1 MDAKE
6 SSHEGTENNVN
17 SANKKKY
24 SLRSPGMK
32 LLSND
37 TTGVGALAGMIESM
51 ADNSTFSIHSEGE
64 SIASKAN
71 TPSRSG
77 VASHQASRRSSIVND
92 MGTEDSLEI
101 AEEAS
106 FGFGKSPAANRRVTA
121 DAVDLQ
127 ALMANLDDSQ
137 SSLDISM
144 SSRVSAASVN
154 TVDLLQNT
162 SRMLGSPS
170 PARSTRSARKSQLSS
185 LYTHSA
191 NATVEAAELSGL
203 SHISSSASSLDI
215 SAVSAT
221 VAAVE
226 ASTPLTGQCNRG
238 TKSPRGSARKSTAE
252 PSPAPLASG
261 LNDSTWNALNALRTS
276 AIAAPDT
283 PASATRS
290 HSRTRAS
297 GPSPAPSATA
307 PLLDFSGLNDS
318 GIASVKSSAKGSA
331 KKGNRRETAD
341 FTEMRLLDD
350 SALDASIASATKSP
364 AKGRGKRDTR
374 RDTADFTDVR
384 NLLDDSAL
392 DSVASAAAGHRQAR
406 RETVDAADMLHMLE
420 DSALNASADSVVGFG
435 RRNVGRESVETA
447 SLDTLLLNLSDGSA
461 QKSVVR
467 DARRET
473 VDPSAYMHM
482 LQDLSGRAE
491 EAPDRRQTVDPRDV
505 SSLLNLS
512 ASVEEPTA
520 TGVLSSVAVPEES
533 SAVDESRRDS
543 AGSVGT
549 VALLRC
555 VADTLHGL
563 DSSVC
568 RPSPAHSVASSLS
581 LDLSALNAMVH
592 RGAETPFGAG
602 QASPGSAP
610 STISFSIAGRR
621 ATNRET
627 ADTSDLRL
635 FAEGLLAEQEAGE
648 SEAGEDDASAVDY
661 LSCSRLSAHSQS
673 FTKTAPAAG
682 TATAL
687 VLAAQK
693 HQEDNQDTV
702 SQADTASQ
710 AGTVNAADLDMD
722 LLNDSMSTN
731 ESIATI
737 GTVDLLDR
745 VESAMLADH
754 LLELANGYVLTG
766 SLLSQLCSFLTLYF
780 VCNHISASDAES
792 EMTTDTLPLDEILR
806 QDTDM
811 DTEEVGLAVAQGN
824 SRGNS
829 TASARSNRSVRLEH
843 STASSVAATPASA
856 VASQPASSVQGS
868 GSSVQDSVSTGGSK
882 RRRSEGGTA
891 GDTVS
896 TIPADE
902 SVEHSFDL
910 SRDLSASRSRLL
922 PLRGHR
928 ARASLS
934 TSVVQAQGDR
944 TFSKP
949 RSTQRRASVG
959 PITTSASS
967 LLAAHTVSSASKT
980 KTKTVNVTAVE
991 EFPVPPSPAP
1001 AAAVAA
1007 PRQPAVSIAFN
1018 VPVAG
1023 SALKSCLSSR
1033 KKPRPDNLSSLRFDL
1048 DTSLTASAIKRNVVF
1063 GSPQACEFNKTS
1075 PTTSYT
1081 PMNKDAVKG
1090 MFSMAPSQKF
1100 GAQGEEDFVSADP
1113 ETQENDA
1120 VMDEWERLTN
1130 GSEYGSDEEAEGG
1143 MQGTGMAGIP
1153 EGSEEGSVSSRGAES
1168 RRSSTGS
1175 ASSGRR
1181 LSMLQPMVDLSVSD
1195 ASQVV
1200 YEERAAGELELS
1212 TSQFGEDATGTVC
1225 LPSSLAE
1232 VLRQNAIIVCTPTAS
1247 AAAPAAAQS
1256 FVAASTDT
1264 SMISEHTE
1272 EIEMDMQALLRKL
1285 QKDTA
1290 PEADED
1296 ELSVA
1301 SSVSASSSSN
1311 KRRRGRR
1318 VSVLQA
1324 VQGLPGDLSLSQL
1337 DDSDASA
1344 HLGSLLGRASDASS
1358 SALATADSSLVVSE
1372 DTNTSR
1378 ASSRSTRSTRSTRSV
1393 ASAKADTSTA
1403 SVEPSAEKSS
1413 NRRGRKRS
1421 SAGSAADISVSV
1433 DVSAAAAAAVDISL
1447 GDDPTYALEGS
1458 LAALVRGLHPSTPAA
1473 EPAPV
1478 AAAVESAVDADAS
1491 DLVADASGPVP
1502 MEVEDEFAAQEI
1514 SVIAGANGV
1523 MQVGEGDGFECDF
1536 SQLLSPRASMGAPAV
1551 AASPASASVASNGTS
1566 RVTRRSTRASHDKS
1580 RMSDV
1585 THDTFGEFSLLA
1597 SNEEEEENARAQA
1610 GVAAGPGGLM
1620 SRLRNLNAGARNNSL
1635 LQAGAP
1641 SVRAAESRMS
1651 IGIKRQ
1657 SILATNANL
1666 NTSLNASAMHYAA
1679 PMSAAKSGKK
1689 PRHSIAPAAMAAN
1702 ALPESP
1708 VQVTQEP
1715 PAAKT
1720 ASPTPSMSN
1729 VYGNGSPSSIR
1740 YSANPMRPS
1749 KPAVPLA
1756 EEEAAG
1762 AAMAV
1767 VAEDVEGECVEDSF
1781 QETELLESEMNDT
1794 ITDYEVASANV
1805 RERLFAHFSAVQTV
1819 KTLLSAYRPEVRDM
1833 VRACMVAAIPGA
1845 YVDSVLSQVPL
1856 EGLLLAWELSPQ
1868 DSEDF
1873 AEQVL
1878 ARHPDCYKHQRMQFA
1893 DRGADQ
1899 LWVNTC
1905 AAAVLSQTSALQATL
1920 QAADA
1925 DKFYN
1930 KALNRVPSRANAAV
1944 NAVSTGPF
1952 SAQQLQERQALRAQL
1967 TEKELLIDIVN
1978 KLTYCRVTTF
1988 QSSCVKVTAMLS
2000 PTVDASVAFTIDR
2013 QGDQLVVSG
2022 ILVDLAIAQG
2032 KSTPKAVTAQNLFVS
2047 AYFASVMT
2055 ADDVEGCLSTTTLNA
2070 VEEPR
2075 DIPPLLHKVGG
2086 STFSV

>member
-1 MDAKE
+1 
-6 SSHEGTENNVN
+6 
-17 SANKKKY
+17 
-24 SLRSPGMK
+24 
-32 LLSND
+32 
-37 TTGVGALAGMIESM
+37 
-51 ADNSTFSIHSEGE
+51 
-64 SIASKAN
+64 
-71 TPSRSG
+71 
-77 VASHQASRRSSIVND
+77 
-92 MGTEDSLEI
+92 
-101 AEEAS
+101 
-106 FGFGKSPAANRRVTA
+106 
-121 DAVDLQ
+121 
-127 ALMANLDDSQ
+127 
-137 SSLDISM
+137 
-144 SSRVSAASVN
+144 
-154 TVDLLQNT
+154 
-162 SRMLGSPS
+162 
-170 PARSTRSARKSQLSS
+170 
-185 LYTHSA
+185 
-191 NATVEAAELSGL
+191 
-203 SHISSSASSLDI
+203 
-215 SAVSAT
+215 
-221 VAAVE
+221 
-226 ASTPLTGQCNRG
+226 
-238 TKSPRGSARKSTAE
+238 
-252 PSPAPLASG
+252 
-261 LNDSTWNALNALRTS
+261 
-276 AIAAPDT
+276 
-283 PASATRS
+283 
-290 HSRTRAS
+290 
-297 GPSPAPSATA
+297 
-307 PLLDFSGLNDS
+307 
-318 GIASVKSSAKGSA
+318 
-331 KKGNRRETAD
+331 
-341 FTEMRLLDD
+341 
-350 SALDASIASATKSP
+350 
-364 AKGRGKRDTR
+364 
-374 RDTADFTDVR
+374 
-384 NLLDDSAL
+384 
-392 DSVASAAAGHRQAR
+392 
-406 RETVDAADMLHMLE
+406 
-420 DSALNASADSVVGFG
+420 
-435 RRNVGRESVETA
+435 
-447 SLDTLLLNLSDGSA
+447 
-461 QKSVVR
+461 
-467 DARRET
+467 
-473 VDPSAYMHM
+473 
-482 LQDLSGRAE
+482 
-491 EAPDRRQTVDPRDV
+491 
-505 SSLLNLS
+505 
-512 ASVEEPTA
+512 
-520 TGVLSSVAVPEES
+520 
-533 SAVDESRRDS
+533 
-543 AGSVGT
+543 
-549 VALLRC
+549 
-555 VADTLHGL
+555 
-563 DSSVC
+563 
-568 RPSPAHSVASSLS
+568 
-581 LDLSALNAMVH
+581 
-592 RGAETPFGAG
+592 
-602 QASPGSAP
+602 
-610 STISFSIAGRR
+610 
-621 ATNRET
+621 
-627 ADTSDLRL
+627 
-635 FAEGLLAEQEAGE
+635 
-648 SEAGEDDASAVDY
+648 
-661 LSCSRLSAHSQS
+661 
-673 FTKTAPAAG
+673 
-682 TATAL
+682 
-687 VLAAQK
+687 
-693 HQEDNQDTV
+693 
-702 SQADTASQ
+702 
-710 AGTVNAADLDMD
+710 
-722 LLNDSMSTN
+722 
-731 ESIATI
+731 
-737 GTVDLLDR
+737 
-745 VESAMLADH
+745 
-754 LLELANGYVLTG
+754 
-766 SLLSQLCSFLTLYF
+766 
-780 VCNHISASDAES
+780 
-792 EMTTDTLPLDEILR
+792 MTTDTLPLDEILR
-806 QDTDM
+806 QYTDM

-824 SRGNS
+824 SRRNS

-868 GSSVQDSVSTGGSK
+868 GNSLQDSVSTGGSK

-959 PITTSASS
+959 TIATSASS
-967 LLAAHTVSSASKT
+967 MLAAHTVSSASKT

-991 EFPVPPSPAP
+991 ESPVPPSPAP

-1130 GSEYGSDEEAEGG
+1130 GSEYGSDEEAEGA
-1143 MQGTGMAGIP
+1143 MQRTGMAGIP
-1153 EGSEEGSVSSRGAES
+1153 EGSEEGSVSSRGAGS

-1195 ASQVV
+1195 ASQVAH
-1200 YEERAAGELELS
+1200 EERAAGKLELS

-1232 VLRQNAIIVCTPTAS
+1232 VLRQNAIIASTPTAS
-1247 AAAPAAAQS
+1247 APAPAAAQS

-1285 QKDTA
+1285 QQDTA

-1403 SVEPSAEKSS
+1403 SVEPSAEKST

-1421 SAGSAADISVSV
+1421 SAGSAADFSVSV
-1433 DVSAAAAAAVDISL
+1433 DVSAAAAVDISL

-1458 LAALVRGLHPSTPAA
+1458 LAALMRGLHPGTPSA
-1473 EPAPV
+1473 ERAPV
-1478 AAAVESAVDADAS
+1478 AAAAEESAMDDDEGVVAADVSSSEPA
-1491 DLVADASGPVP
+1491 AEEG
-1502 MEVEDEFAAQEI
+1502 EDEVAAQEI
-1514 SVIAGANGV
+1514 SVIAGADGA

-1566 RVTRRSTRASHDKS
+1566 RVTRRSTRTSHDKS

-1597 SNEEEEENARAQA
+1597 SNEEEEEKVRAQA

-1689 PRHSIAPAAMAAN
+1689 PRHSIAPAAMAAS
-1702 ALPESP
+1702 AEPESP
-1708 VQVTQEP
+1708 IQVTQES
-1715 PAAKT
+1715 PAAKA

-1762 AAMAV
+1762 AAMEV

-1805 RERLFAHFSAVQTV
+1805 RDRLFAHFSAVQTV

-1856 EGLLLAWELSPQ
+1856 EGLLMAWELSPQ

-1905 AAAVLSQTSALQATL
+1905 AAAVLSQTSALQASL

-1930 KALNRVPSRANAAV
+1930 KALNRVLSRANAAV

-2000 PTVDASVAFTIDR
+2000 PTVDASATFTIDR

-2075 DIPPLLHKVGG
+2075 DIPPLLHKVRG

>member
-1 MDAKE
+1 
-6 SSHEGTENNVN
+6 
-17 SANKKKY
+17 
-24 SLRSPGMK
+24 
-32 LLSND
+32 
-37 TTGVGALAGMIESM
+37 
-51 ADNSTFSIHSEGE
+51 
-64 SIASKAN
+64 
-71 TPSRSG
+71 
-77 VASHQASRRSSIVND
+77 
-92 MGTEDSLEI
+92 
-101 AEEAS
+101 
-106 FGFGKSPAANRRVTA
+106 
-121 DAVDLQ
+121 
-127 ALMANLDDSQ
+127 
-137 SSLDISM
+137 
-144 SSRVSAASVN
+144 
-154 TVDLLQNT
+154 
-162 SRMLGSPS
+162 
-170 PARSTRSARKSQLSS
+170 
-185 LYTHSA
+185 
-191 NATVEAAELSGL
+191 
-203 SHISSSASSLDI
+203 
-215 SAVSAT
+215 
-221 VAAVE
+221 
-226 ASTPLTGQCNRG
+226 
-238 TKSPRGSARKSTAE
+238 
-252 PSPAPLASG
+252 
-261 LNDSTWNALNALRTS
+261 
-276 AIAAPDT
+276 
-283 PASATRS
+283 
-290 HSRTRAS
+290 
-297 GPSPAPSATA
+297 
-307 PLLDFSGLNDS
+307 
-318 GIASVKSSAKGSA
+318 
-331 KKGNRRETAD
+331 
-341 FTEMRLLDD
+341 
-350 SALDASIASATKSP
+350 
-364 AKGRGKRDTR
+364 
-374 RDTADFTDVR
+374 
-384 NLLDDSAL
+384 
-392 DSVASAAAGHRQAR
+392 
-406 RETVDAADMLHMLE
+406 
-420 DSALNASADSVVGFG
+420 
-435 RRNVGRESVETA
+435 
-447 SLDTLLLNLSDGSA
+447 
-461 QKSVVR
+461 
-467 DARRET
+467 
-473 VDPSAYMHM
+473 
-482 LQDLSGRAE
+482 
-491 EAPDRRQTVDPRDV
+491 
-505 SSLLNLS
+505 
-512 ASVEEPTA
+512 
-520 TGVLSSVAVPEES
+520 
-533 SAVDESRRDS
+533 
-543 AGSVGT
+543 
-549 VALLRC
+549 
-555 VADTLHGL
+555 
-563 DSSVC
+563 
-568 RPSPAHSVASSLS
+568 
-581 LDLSALNAMVH
+581 
-592 RGAETPFGAG
+592 
-602 QASPGSAP
+602 
-610 STISFSIAGRR
+610 
-621 ATNRET
+621 
-627 ADTSDLRL
+627 
-635 FAEGLLAEQEAGE
+635 
-648 SEAGEDDASAVDY
+648 
-661 LSCSRLSAHSQS
+661 
-673 FTKTAPAAG
+673 
-682 TATAL
+682 
-687 VLAAQK
+687 
-693 HQEDNQDTV
+693 
-702 SQADTASQ
+702 
-710 AGTVNAADLDMD
+710 
-722 LLNDSMSTN
+722 
-731 ESIATI
+731 
-737 GTVDLLDR
+737 
-745 VESAMLADH
+745 
-754 LLELANGYVLTG
+754 
-766 SLLSQLCSFLTLYF
+766 
-780 VCNHISASDAES
+780 
-792 EMTTDTLPLDEILR
+792 MTTDTLPLDEILR
-806 QDTDM
+806 QYTDM

-824 SRGNS
+824 SRRNS

-868 GSSVQDSVSTGGSK
+868 GNSLQDSVSTGGSK

-967 LLAAHTVSSASKT
+967 MLAAHTVSSASKT

-991 EFPVPPSPAP
+991 ESPVPPSPAP

-1113 ETQENDA
+1113 ATQENDA

-1130 GSEYGSDEEAEGG
+1130 GSEYGSDEEAEGA
-1143 MQGTGMAGIP
+1143 MQRTGMAGIP
-1153 EGSEEGSVSSRGAES
+1153 EGSEEGSVSSRGAGS

-1195 ASQVV
+1195 ASQVAH
-1200 YEERAAGELELS
+1200 EERAAGKLELS

-1232 VLRQNAIIVCTPTAS
+1232 VLRQNAIIASTPTAS
-1247 AAAPAAAQS
+1247 APAPAAAQS

-1285 QKDTA
+1285 QQDTA

-1403 SVEPSAEKSS
+1403 SVEPSAEKST

-1421 SAGSAADISVSV
+1421 SAGSAADFSVSV
-1433 DVSAAAAAAVDISL
+1433 DVSAAAAVDISL

-1458 LAALVRGLHPSTPAA
+1458 LAALMRGLHPGTPSA
-1473 EPAPV
+1473 ERAPV
-1478 AAAVESAVDADAS
+1478 AAAAEESAMDDDEGVVAADVSSSEPA
-1491 DLVADASGPVP
+1491 AEEG
-1502 MEVEDEFAAQEI
+1502 EDEVAAQEI
-1514 SVIAGANGV
+1514 SVIAGADGA

-1566 RVTRRSTRASHDKS
+1566 RVTRRSTRTSHDKS

-1689 PRHSIAPAAMAAN
+1689 PRHSIAPAAMAAS
-1702 ALPESP
+1702 AEPESP
-1708 VQVTQEP
+1708 IQVTQES
-1715 PAAKT
+1715 PAAKA

-1762 AAMAV
+1762 AAMEV

-1805 RERLFAHFSAVQTV
+1805 RDRLFAHFSAVQTV

-1856 EGLLLAWELSPQ
+1856 EGLLMAWELSPQ

-1905 AAAVLSQTSALQATL
+1905 AAAVLSQTSALQASL

-1930 KALNRVPSRANAAV
+1930 KALNRVPSCANAAV

-2032 KSTPKAVTAQNLFVS
+2032 KHTPKAVTAQNLFVS

-2086 STFSV
+2086 SIIYAHGPALSLTDTCVVLLLAITDQC

>member
-1 MDAKE
+1 
-6 SSHEGTENNVN
+6 
-17 SANKKKY
+17 
-24 SLRSPGMK
+24 
-32 LLSND
+32 
-37 TTGVGALAGMIESM
+37 
-51 ADNSTFSIHSEGE
+51 
-64 SIASKAN
+64 
-71 TPSRSG
+71 
-77 VASHQASRRSSIVND
+77 
-92 MGTEDSLEI
+92 
-101 AEEAS
+101 
-106 FGFGKSPAANRRVTA
+106 
-121 DAVDLQ
+121 
-127 ALMANLDDSQ
+127 
-137 SSLDISM
+137 
-144 SSRVSAASVN
+144 
-154 TVDLLQNT
+154 
-162 SRMLGSPS
+162 
-170 PARSTRSARKSQLSS
+170 
-185 LYTHSA
+185 
-191 NATVEAAELSGL
+191 
-203 SHISSSASSLDI
+203 
-215 SAVSAT
+215 
-221 VAAVE
+221 
-226 ASTPLTGQCNRG
+226 
-238 TKSPRGSARKSTAE
+238 
-252 PSPAPLASG
+252 
-261 LNDSTWNALNALRTS
+261 
-276 AIAAPDT
+276 
-283 PASATRS
+283 
-290 HSRTRAS
+290 
-297 GPSPAPSATA
+297 
-307 PLLDFSGLNDS
+307 
-318 GIASVKSSAKGSA
+318 
-331 KKGNRRETAD
+331 
-341 FTEMRLLDD
+341 
-350 SALDASIASATKSP
+350 
-364 AKGRGKRDTR
+364 
-374 RDTADFTDVR
+374 
-384 NLLDDSAL
+384 
-392 DSVASAAAGHRQAR
+392 
-406 RETVDAADMLHMLE
+406 
-420 DSALNASADSVVGFG
+420 
-435 RRNVGRESVETA
+435 
-447 SLDTLLLNLSDGSA
+447 
-461 QKSVVR
+461 
-467 DARRET
+467 
-473 VDPSAYMHM
+473 
-482 LQDLSGRAE
+482 
-491 EAPDRRQTVDPRDV
+491 
-505 SSLLNLS
+505 
-512 ASVEEPTA
+512 
-520 TGVLSSVAVPEES
+520 
-533 SAVDESRRDS
+533 
-543 AGSVGT
+543 
-549 VALLRC
+549 
-555 VADTLHGL
+555 
-563 DSSVC
+563 
-568 RPSPAHSVASSLS
+568 
-581 LDLSALNAMVH
+581 
-592 RGAETPFGAG
+592 
-602 QASPGSAP
+602 
-610 STISFSIAGRR
+610 
-621 ATNRET
+621 
-627 ADTSDLRL
+627 
-635 FAEGLLAEQEAGE
+635 
-648 SEAGEDDASAVDY
+648 
-661 LSCSRLSAHSQS
+661 
-673 FTKTAPAAG
+673 
-682 TATAL
+682 
-687 VLAAQK
+687 
-693 HQEDNQDTV
+693 
-702 SQADTASQ
+702 
-710 AGTVNAADLDMD
+710 
-722 LLNDSMSTN
+722 
-731 ESIATI
+731 
-737 GTVDLLDR
+737 
-745 VESAMLADH
+745 
-754 LLELANGYVLTG
+754 
-766 SLLSQLCSFLTLYF
+766 
-780 VCNHISASDAES
+780 
-792 EMTTDTLPLDEILR
+792 MTTDTLPLDEILR
-806 QDTDM
+806 QYTDT

-824 SRGNS
+824 SRRNS
-829 TASARSNRSVRLEH
+829 TASTRSNRSVRLEH

-868 GSSVQDSVSTGGSK
+868 GSVQDSVSTGGSE

-902 SVEHSFDL
+902 SMEHSFDL
-910 SRDLSASRSRLL
+910 SRDLSASASRSRLL

-959 PITTSASS
+959 PIATSASS
-967 LLAAHTVSSASKT
+967 MLAAHTASSASKT
-980 KTKTVNVTAVE
+980 ETKTVNVTAVE
-991 EFPVPPSPAP
+991 ESPVPPSPAP

-1130 GSEYGSDEEAEGG
+1130 GSEYGSDEEAEDGT
-1143 MQGTGMAGIP
+1143 QGTGMAGIP
-1153 EGSEEGSVSSRGAES
+1153 EGSEEGSVSSRGAGS

-1200 YEERAAGELELS
+1200 HEERAAGELELS
-1212 TSQFGEDATGTVC
+1212 MSQFGEDATGTVC

-1232 VLRQNAIIVCTPTAS
+1232 VLRQNAMVAYTPTAS
-1247 AAAPAAAQS
+1247 AAAPTAAQS
-1256 FVAASTDT
+1256 FVAASTDA

-1285 QKDTA
+1285 QQDTA

-1324 VQGLPGDLSLSQL
+1324 VQGLPGDLSMSQL

-1358 SALATADSSLVVSE
+1358 SALGTADSSLVVSE

-1378 ASSRSTRSTRSTRSV
+1378 ASSRSTRSTRSTSSA

-1403 SVEPSAEKSS
+1403 SAEPSAEKSS

-1421 SAGSAADISVSV
+1421 SAGSAADFSVSV
-1433 DVSAAAAAAVDISL
+1433 DVSAAAAAAVDVSL

-1473 EPAPV
+1473 EPALV

-1502 MEVEDEFAAQEI
+1502 VEVEDEIAAQEI
-1514 SVIAGANGV
+1514 SVIAGADGA

-1551 AASPASASVASNGTS
+1551 PASPASASVASNGTS

-1597 SNEEEEENARAQA
+1597 SNEEEEEKVRAQA

-1635 LQAGAP
+1635 LQAGAL

-1689 PRHSIAPAAMAAN
+1689 PRHSIAPAAMAAS
-1702 ALPESP
+1702 AELESP
-1708 VQVTQEP
+1708 IQVTQEP
-1715 PAAKT
+1715 PAAKA

-1729 VYGNGSPSSIR
+1729 VYCNGSPSSIR

-1762 AAMAV
+1762 AAMEV

-1868 DSEDF
+1868 NSEDF

-1905 AAAVLSQTSALQATL
+1905 AAAVLSQTSALQASL

-1952 SAQQLQERQALRAQL
+1952 GAQQLQERQALRAQL